1 MSTLFQNQ
9 GEAQIHYGASDFTIM
24 EMGAYVTCA
33 STGQKIPI
41 DRLRYWSEERQE
53 AYKDAA
59 ASLVA
64 FKKEDAKKA
73 NA

>member
-1 MSTLFQNQ
+1 MNTLFQNQ

-24 EMGAYVTCA
+24 EMGAYVICA

-59 ASLVA
+59 ASLGA
-64 FKKEDAKKA
+64 WKKA

>member
-24 EMGAYVTCA
+24 ETGAYVTCA

-41 DRLRYWSEERQE
+41 DRLRYWNEARQE

-59 ASLVA
+59 ASLAA
-64 FKKEDAKKA
+64 FKKEYAKKD